1 MRIRIA
7 IPPKPGSALLG
18 LAEPVKGCA
27 VVFDPNDLALLGCV
41 FDDALRELG
50 LVNRNDP
57 SALLVAKCLIG
68 LAQEGVRDPVQ
79 LRESAV
85 AAVTTERSLHPPIIS
100 SSFGAY
106 QPRHR

>member
-1 MRIRIA
+1 
-7 IPPKPGSALLG
+7 

-41 FDDALRELG
+41 FDETLQQLG

-57 SALLVAKCLIG
+57 AALLVAKRIMK

-79 LRESAV
+79 LREGAV
-85 AAVTTERSLHPPIIS
+85 AAVTTERSP
-100 SSFGAY
+100 
-106 QPRHR
+106 QCCR